1 MNDQGLKW
9 RRPRDGPYLCE
20 LPHNPDPA
28 SWPVQLGQDV
38 VSEIILKH
46 LLKLNA
52 EVNFNHT
59 LESLEQRENGTVVT
73 KYSGGREHTSHYVV
87 GADGGK
93 STVRKLVGIRLEG
106 FTWED
111 FQMLALNVTYDLGS
125 FGWGPGNAV
134 VGDDIW
140 AIVANIGKG
149 NLWRVAFGV
158 PTSEL
163 NAEEPYDQA
172 RELTRAR
179 VALNKLLPGPTDE
192 AVIENI
198 SLYRLRQL
206 CADTYVKNRVA
217 LAGDAAHVSTIP
229 SEFNNLIAFVRK
241 TNLLTS
247 LLLQMT
253 SPIGGLGLTTGL
265 LDAALLARNLKKII
279 LDSEPLSLLE
289 IYGETRRDVYLNAA
303 KPAAIFHTRL
313 LTGTSE
319 ADVARRQEFIEAV
332 NKRDF
337 GYLKKNVG
345 EAYGKLSS
353 TRDEQ

>member
-1 MNDQGLKW
+1 
-9 RRPRDGPYLCE
+9 
-20 LPHNPDPA
+20 
-28 SWPVQLGQDV
+28 
-38 VSEIILKH
+38 
-46 LLKLNA
+46 
-52 EVNFNHT
+52 
-59 LESLEQRENGTVVT
+59 
-73 KYSGGREHTSHYVV
+73 
-87 GADGGK
+87 
-93 STVRKLVGIRLEG
+93 
-106 FTWED
+106 
-111 FQMLALNVTYDLGS
+111 
-125 FGWGPGNAV
+125 
-134 VGDDIW
+134 
-140 AIVANIGKG
+140 VANIGKG